1 MRCVCAKAHLFY
13 QIEFSIGFF
22 FDFVVFKCDTR
33 VESIDTIGL
42 GMPLLLLVF
51 SNSCN
56 LSFFEKSLLS
66 LFEEPQANFICDQF
80 LYQIFLTQA
89 QSMLAVHVA
98 AAAVAAMTI
107 NKSQLWH

>member
-1 MRCVCAKAHLFY
+1 MCESSFVLSDRIFHWL
-13 QIEFSIGFF
+13 F